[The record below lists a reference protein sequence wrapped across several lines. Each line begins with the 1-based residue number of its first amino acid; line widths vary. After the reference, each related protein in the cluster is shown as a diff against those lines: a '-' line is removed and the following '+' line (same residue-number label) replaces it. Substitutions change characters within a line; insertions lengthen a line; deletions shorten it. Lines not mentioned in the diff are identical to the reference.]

1 MRTIYAYLFREI
13 FSVAFATVSVLTF
26 LLVLVNVFKDVFDLL
41 LYSEVSV
48 WIIVKLVVLLIP
60 FALIFTLPSGILL
73 SVLLV
78 YGRMSQDREILAL
91 KASGIGIFWI
101 SAPAILISLSFS
113 VISLVINAYLAPVC
127 RNEFR
132 EIGYQLATT
141 TPMAFFASESTID
154 RFPGMR
160 IWVGKKSG
168 TMLNDVHIWQ
178 LNNNGQAVRYV
189 RAETGFIRPDK
200 KNQQLQI
207 VLNNARQEDREEK
220 NPNDVW
226 AMKPAAKATQY
237 TLPLSL
243 SNFLEA
249 ARSRSASRLTL
260 FEIRDML
267 MDDKEISK
275 VGNATPYLTEFQKR
289 LAFSFSCFTCVL
301 VGIPLAIQAQRRETS
316 VGVALAVTIFFSYW
330 AIMSVAEALKNQVHA
345 YPDLL
350 IWMPNVLFQSLGFL
364 LLWRANR
371 H

>member
-26 LLVLVNVFKDVFDLL
+26 LLVLVNVFKDVFEML

-48 WIIVKLVVLLIP
+48 WIIFKLVVLLIP

-101 SAPAILISLSFS
+101 AAPAILISLSFS
-113 VISLVINAYLAPVC
+113 VLSLTINAYLAPVC

-141 TPMAFFASESTID
+141 TPMAFFAAESAID
-154 RFPGMR
+154 RFPGMK

-168 TMLNDVHIWQ
+168 ATLQDVHIWQ
-178 LNNNGQAVRYV
+178 MNDKNQVFRYV
-189 RAETGFIRPDK
+189 RAEEGNIRPDRR
-200 KNQQLQI
+200 NQQLLI
-207 VLNNARQEDREEK
+207 VLKNARQEDRDSVEPADIAK
-220 NPNDVW
+220 F
-226 AMKPAAKATQY
+226 KPAAKAEEY
-237 TLPLSL
+237 SLPLSL
-243 SNFLEA
+243 SNFLERV
-249 ARSRSASRLTL
+249 RSRSASRLTL
-260 FEIRDML
+260 MEIHNML
-267 MDDKEISK
+267 MSDKEIATI
-275 VGNATPYLTEFQKR
+275 NPTPYLTEYQKR

-330 AIMSVAEALKNQVHA
+330 AIMSVAEALKNQINA

-350 IWMPNVLFQSLGFL
+350 IWMPNIMFQTLGFI
-364 LLWRANR
+364 LLWRANK